1 MRLFNTYG
9 DKDDQFSFIDKLI
22 EIKKTKQNLTL
33 INNGISLRDFISLS
47 DVAKI
52 YQKFLKNNYP
62 SGVYDVGTGQGTLI
76 KNLIDFVNIDK
87 KKIIH
92 KKNIIEISRSIADTK
107 KLQKNLG
114 GFKFQSLDSYLRD
127 TIEN

>member
-1 MRLFNTYG
+1 M
-9 DKDDQFSFIDKLI
+9 
-22 EIKKTKQNLTL
+22 
-33 INNGISLRDFISLS
+33 S

-62 SGVYDVGTGQGTLI
+62 SGVYDVGTGQGNLI
-76 KNLIDFVNIDK
+76 KNLIDFVNIDN

-107 KLQKNLG
+107 KITK
-114 GFKFQSLDSYLRD
+114 KFRWF
-127 TIEN
+127 